1 MENSSK
7 LRNEEG
13 QLKLPRLVSDGM
25 VLQRDAAVRMWGW
38 ASPGEE
44 VTISFLGK
52 QYKTLADRHGN
63 WETYLDNLKAGGPY
77 QMEIKAST
85 SITLKDILVGEV
97 WVCSGQSNI
106 ELQMERVKDQYPEDM
121 VNCDYPE
128 IRHFSAILRYDF
140 NKPYEDFSQGGWEA
154 ARPETIRNF
163 SAVGYFFAKAI
174 HKKYGIPV
182 GFIKAA
188 IGGSPIEA
196 WISEEALRT
205 YPHILEKLAP
215 YKDDSYVNKVLA
227 ENEKNMN
234 TWYGNLNKA
243 DLGLTSESAPWYS
256 EKLNTDDWQVMKL
269 PANFEKEG
277 LNNFN
282 GVVWFRKEIDVPEE
296 MLNKPARLWLGRIV
310 DSDKAYVN
318 GQFVGEITYQ
328 YPPRKYDIPQGLLR
342 KGKNIVAVRVTS
354 NNGTGEFID
363 DKPYKL
369 FTKDCTLDLRGEWK
383 YKVGAVCGPQPETT
397 FVQWEPVGLYN
408 GMLAPVTKYT
418 VKGALWYQGEAST
431 LRANEYFSLM
441 KTMISDWRKKWN
453 QEKFPVIAVQL
464 PNYGIADEQPG
475 ESDWAQ
481 LREAQLD
488 SMSIPDTGLVV
499 TIDLGEWNDL
509 HPLRKKE
516 VGERLAL
523 AAQKV
528 AYGENIVASG
538 PIYKGIMIKGNR
550 IIINFT
556 STGNGL
562 KTRDGKELKH
572 FAVAGKDKKFVWAKA
587 EIVGDTV
594 EVWSEEVP
602 EPKAVRYAWAYN
614 PESANLINA
623 EGLPASPFRTDRL
636 Y

>member
-1 MENSSK
+1 MENS
-7 LRNEEG
+7 LQLGNEKG
-13 QLKLPRLVSDGM
+13 QLVLPRLVSDGM
-25 VLQRDAAVRMWGW
+25 VLQRDAAVRIWGW

-44 VTISFLGK
+44 VTVSFIGRE
-52 QYKTLADRHGN
+52 YKARADKDGN

-121 VNCDYPE
+121 VNCNYPE
-128 IRHFSAILRYDF
+128 IRHFSVTLRYDF
-140 NKPYEDFSQGGWEA
+140 NKPYEDFSQGAWES

-174 HKKYGIPV
+174 HKNYGVPV

-188 IGGSPIEA
+188 IGGSPIES
-196 WISEEALRT
+196 WISEEALKT

-215 YKDDSYVNKVLA
+215 YKDSCYVAKVLA

-234 TWYGNLNKA
+234 TWYTNLDKA
-243 DLGLTSESAPWYS
+243 DMGLISESSPWYS
-256 EKLNTDDWQVMKL
+256 DKLNTDDWQVMKL
-269 PANFEKEG
+269 PTSFEKEG
-277 LNNFN
+277 LKNFN

-296 MLNKPARLWLGRIV
+296 MLNQPARLWLGRII

-342 KGKNIVAVRVTS
+342 KGKNVIAVRVTS
-354 NNGTGEFID
+354 NNGAGEFID
-363 DKPYKL
+363 DKPYKM

-397 FVQWEPVGLYN
+397 FVHWEPVGLYN

-431 LRANEYFSLM
+431 PRANEYFNLM
-441 KTMISDWRKKWN
+441 QTMISDWRKKWK
-453 QEKFPVIAVQL
+453 QEKLPVIAVQL
-464 PNYGIADEQPG
+464 PNYGMADEQPQ

-488 SMSIPDTGLVV
+488 SMSIPDTGLAV
-499 TIDLGEWNDL
+499 TIDVGEWNDL
-509 HPLRKKE
+509 HPLRKRE

-523 AAQKV
+523 AARKV
-528 AYGENIVASG
+528 AYGENIVAFG
-538 PIYKGIMIKGNR
+538 PLYKGMEIQGNKVV
-550 IIINFT
+550 ISFT
-556 STGNGL
+556 STGDGL
-562 KTRDGKELKH
+562 KTRDGKEIKH
-572 FAVAGKDKKFVWAKA
+572 FALAGTDKKFVWAKA

-594 EVWSEEVP
+594 VVWSDSIP
-602 EPKAVRYAWAYN
+602 KPKAVRYAWAYN
-614 PESANLINA
+614 PESANLVNS
-623 EGLPASPFRTDRL
+623 EGLPASPFRTDR
-636 Y
+636 